1 MSDYYLYDAS
11 FLRVKTIQLGYTIPK
26 NLIPKVRI
34 RAYCNL
40 ENFFTITSYPGMD
53 PEMDG
58 DVGYPILKTVSF
70 GLATVDTKASPSRV
84 TVIQTVAFIP
94 S

>member
-1 MSDYYLYDAS
+1 MVRKQTVIPVFLNYMQVTRKNNQVSDYYLYDAS

-58 DVGYPILKTVSF
+58 DVGYPYIEKQYL
-70 GLATVDTKASPSRV
+70 
-84 TVIQTVAFIP
+84 
-94 S
+94 

>member
-1 MSDYYLYDAS
+1 MQVTRKIIRSQIIIYMMRA

-40 ENFFTITSYPGMD
+40 EKLLYDNIFY
-53 PEMDG
+53 PEMDPKWM
-58 DVGYPILKTVSF
+58 VM
-70 GLATVDTKASPSRV
+70 
-84 TVIQTVAFIP
+84 
-94 S
+94 